1 MPSPDLLTRSVAKVI
16 PQKLAEEKLASGKKL
31 RVYWGID
38 PTGTRMHLGHTIPMR
53 KLMQFANQGHHA
65 ILLIG
70 SFTAMLGDP
79 SDKDAMRK
87 PLTREQVQA
96 NFQSYKEQAGKV
108 LDFSK
113 IEIRY
118 NDEWLS
124 KLTYDDIMKHASL
137 FTVQQMEQRETFER
151 RMKAGNPL
159 GVHEFFYPLMVGYD
173 SVVLDVDCEIGGTDQ
188 EFNMLAGRTM
198 QKAFGKREKFVLT
211 TPLIEGTD
219 GRLMSKTYDNC
230 IWLQDSAKDMYGKLM
245 SVKDELIVPY
255 LECVTEM
262 PMAEIKEI
270 EKSLKKG
277 SNPKEAKMR
286 LAREVVAL
294 YHGAEAA
301 KHEDDQFTKVFSQ
314 HELPEDIKEVK
325 VEKGS
330 LVIDILVK
338 QKLVTSKGEA
348 RRLIEQGGVHL
359 NDKTVKGID
368 ATVESGLTPEALA
381 KGVVLKVGKRKFL
394 RIHIM

>member
-1 MPSPDLLTRSVAKVI
+1 MHSPDLLTRSVAKLI
-16 PQKLAEEKLASGKKL
+16 PQKLAEEKIASGKKL

-53 KLMQFANQGHHA
+53 KLMQFADAGHHT
-65 ILLIG
+65 ILVIG

-79 SDKDAMRK
+79 SDKNAMRK
-87 PLTREQVQA
+87 PLTREQVQK
-96 NFQSYKEQAGKV
+96 NFESYKEQAANI

-113 IEIRY
+113 IEVRY
-118 NDEWLS
+118 NHEWLG
-124 KLTYDDIMKHASL
+124 KLTYDEIMKHASL
-137 FTVQQMEQRETFER
+137 FTVQQMEQREVFER
-151 RMKAGNPL
+151 RMKAESPL
-159 GVHEFFYPLMVGYD
+159 GVHEFLYPLMVGYD

-198 QKAFGKREKFVLT
+198 QKAFGKRDKFVLT
-211 TPLIEGTD
+211 TRLIEGTD

-230 IWLQDSAKDMYGKLM
+230 IWLEDSAKEMFGKLM

-270 EKSLKKG
+270 EKRLKG
-277 SNPKEAKMR
+277 TMNPKDAKMR

-294 YHGAEAA
+294 YHGVDAA
-301 KHEDDQFTKVFSQ
+301 KHAEAEFTHVFTE
-314 HELPEDIKEVK
+314 HKIPEDIREVRAG
-325 VEKGS
+325 KGT
-330 LVIDILVK
+330 LVIDLIVK
-338 QKLVTSKGEA
+338 EKLAPSKSEA

-359 NDKTVKGID
+359 NDKTVTSMDAKVHQGI
-368 ATVESGLTPEALA
+368 
-381 KGVVLKVGKRKFL
+381 LKVGKRKFVK
-394 RIHIM
+394 IVV